1 MLTAPKV
8 RLLLL
13 VLAVSGVLSGMR
25 VTAQA
30 DSDGDST
37 VANVIVDASITLTDL
52 TPSFTL
58 RGVPGE
64 TVTENGAVS
73 MRVMTNN
80 VAGYVVTV
88 RPVSTALVGSIT
100 GNDDV
105 IPTSLLEIRGPGQRN
120 GFTSLASGAPVQ
132 VASSAVRSAP
142 GGDIVGNDYRITI
155 PPVRSDTYSG
165 TLDYVVTTL

>member
-1 MLTAPKV
+1 M
-8 RLLLL
+8 LLLL
-13 VLAVSGVLSGMR
+13 VLTVSGVLSGMR

-37 VANVIVDASITLTDL
+37 VANVIVDASIALTDL

-64 TVTENGAVS
+64 TVTESGAVS
-73 MRVMTNN
+73 MRMMTNN

-88 RPVSTALVGSIT
+88 RPVSTALVGSIA

-105 IPTSLLEIRGPGQRN
+105 IPTSLLEIRGPGQGN
-120 GFTSLASGAPVQ
+120 GFTLPALGATMQ

-142 GGDIVGNDYRITI
+142 GGGIVGNDYRITI